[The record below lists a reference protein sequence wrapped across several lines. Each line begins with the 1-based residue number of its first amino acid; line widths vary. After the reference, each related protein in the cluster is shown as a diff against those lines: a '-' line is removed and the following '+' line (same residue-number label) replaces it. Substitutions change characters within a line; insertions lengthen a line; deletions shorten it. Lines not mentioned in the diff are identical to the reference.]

1 MAVIFRVYL
10 DWENRRRDRVQGVKI
25 DPEETR
31 AVDLESDE
39 ALADVDETD
48 VQNKNFRYIL

>member
-1 MAVIFRVYL
+1 MYL